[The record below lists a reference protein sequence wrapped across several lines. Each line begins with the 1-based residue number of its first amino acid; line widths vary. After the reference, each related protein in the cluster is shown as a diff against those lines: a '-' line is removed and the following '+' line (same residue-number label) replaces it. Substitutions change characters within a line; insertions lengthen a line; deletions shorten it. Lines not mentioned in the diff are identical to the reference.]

1 MKNKTIIVAEAGVN
15 HNGDLKKAFKLID
28 VASDCGADIVKFQFF
43 KAEKL
48 VTKFAKMAKYQIN
61 NLNPKNGDNQ
71 FKMLKKLEI
80 TGIQQK
86 KLMDYCKKKKIQFMS
101 TPFDEE
107 SANFLHKIGMKIF
120 KIPSGDITNYLLL
133 KKIASFKKKVFL
145 STGMSNLD
153 DIKNAIKTLN
163 QFGTKE
169 SNITLMQCNT
179 DYPTKEKD
187 VNLNVLNTFKKKF
200 KTSIGY
206 SDHTLSIDLP
216 SYAVSMGSSVIEKHF
231 TLSRNLKGP
240 DHKASLTPS
249 ELKKMIKKI
258 RKTEVFLG
266 SYEKKATTSE
276 KKNMSIARKSI
287 VASKYIKKGDLFSLF
302 NLTCKR
308 PGSGLSPMLIPK
320 LIGKVSKKNYKQDQI
335 IKSYK

>member
-48 VTKFAKMAKYQIN
+48 VTKFAKMAKYQIK
-61 NLNPKNGDNQ
+61 NLNPRNEDNQ

-80 TGIQQK
+80 TGMQQK
-86 KLMDYCKKKKIQFMS
+86 KLMDYCKKKKIEFMS

-145 STGMSNLD
+145 STGMSNLK

-163 QFGTKE
+163 QFGTKI

-216 SYAVSMGSSVIEKHF
+216 SYAASMGSSVIEKHF

-240 DHKASLTPS
+240 DHKASLTPL

-258 RKTEVFLG
+258 RKVEVFLG
-266 SYEKKATTSE
+266 SDEKKATTSE
-276 KKNMSIARKSI
+276 KKNISIARKSI
-287 VASKYIKKGDLFSLF
+287 VAKKNIKKGDRFTLF

-308 PGSGLSPMLIPK
+308 PGTGLSPMLIPK
-320 LIGKVSKKNYKQDQI
+320 LLGKVSKKEYTKDQM

>member
-1 MKNKTIIVAEAGVN
+1 MKNKTIIIAEAGVN

-61 NLNPKNGDNQ
+61 NLNPKKGDNQ

-86 KLMDYCKKKKIQFMS
+86 KLMDYCKKKKIQFLS
-101 TPFDEE
+101 TAFDED

-133 KKIASFKKKVFL
+133 KKIGSFKKKVFL

-163 QFGTKE
+163 QFGTKV
-169 SNITLMQCNT
+169 SNITLMHCNT

-216 SYAVSMGSSVIEKHF
+216 SYAVLMGSSVIEKHF

-240 DHKASLTPS
+240 DHKASLTPI
-249 ELKKMIKKI
+249 ELKKMIKKV
-258 RKTEVFLG
+258 RKIQVILG

-287 VASKYIKKGDLFSLF
+287 IASKNIKKGDLFSLS